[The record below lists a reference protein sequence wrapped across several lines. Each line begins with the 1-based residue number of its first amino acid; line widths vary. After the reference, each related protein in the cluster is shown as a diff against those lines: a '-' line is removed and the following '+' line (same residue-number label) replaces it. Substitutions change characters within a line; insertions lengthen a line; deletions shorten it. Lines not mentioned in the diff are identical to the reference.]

1 LISIDILDIFNII
14 GINKGR
20 RRIMEKV
27 LAATRLDGATHRML
41 KEMALRQERTV
52 AYLMRKAVE
61 QFVEVEKEKEQ
72 QQ

>member
-1 LISIDILDIFNII
+1 
-14 GINKGR
+14 
-20 RRIMEKV
+20 MEKV

-72 QQ
+72 QLLMEK